1 MGRTVVVRSKGVDD
15 LALSYLAIGL
25 KQAGVDPSTVN
36 LVVQSDADLTKMFL
50 EGATAL
56 GAVRRGGAG
65 EENDYRVASDPVST
79 FGAEDGTRTRDPHL
93 GKVMLYQLSHFR
105 VRPEHPNKRII
116 PLA

>member
-25 KQAGVDPSTVN
+25 KQPGVDPSTMN

-65 EENDYRVASDPVST
+65 EGNDYRGGIRPC
-79 FGAEDGTRTRDPHL
+79 FNIGAEDGTRTRDPPP
-93 GKVMLYQLSHFR
+93 GKVDLYQLC
-105 VRPEHPNKRII
+105 RI
-116 PLA
+116 

>member
-65 EENDYRVASDPVST
+65 EENDHRVGIRPC
-79 FGAEDGTRTRDPHL
+79 FNIGAEDGGQACGGGNSSRRS
-93 GKVMLYQLSHFR
+93 G
-105 VRPEHPNKRII
+105 
-116 PLA
+116 